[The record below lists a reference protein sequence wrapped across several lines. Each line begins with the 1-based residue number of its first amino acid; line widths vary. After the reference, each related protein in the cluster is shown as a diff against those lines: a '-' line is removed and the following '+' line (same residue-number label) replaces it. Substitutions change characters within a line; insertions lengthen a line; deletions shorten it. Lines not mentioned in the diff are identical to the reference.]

1 MKKLLISVLLLTA
14 TAVQAQKNDPVIM
27 KVAGVDVPRSE
38 FEYSYNKNN
47 TDGVIDKKTVEEYVD
62 LFVNYKLKVQAAL
75 DARIDTTTAFLNEF
89 AQYRDQQIRPT
100 FVTDDDMLAEAHNV
114 YDQTVKNIGPDGLV
128 QASHILIL
136 IPQKATE
143 AQQQDA
149 KRRIDSVYTALKAG
163 ADFEALAKQVSQDPG
178 SAQRG
183 GMLGWFSRNQ
193 MVKEFEDVA
202 FSLQPGE
209 MSVPFLSSFGWHII
223 LQKDRKQFEPFDFHR
238 ENILKY
244 LEQRNA
250 RNYIT
255 EQKLDAIVKASN
267 GSVTKA
273 QLLEQRADSLSAV
286 DPEMRY
292 LIKEYH
298 DGLLLYE
305 ISNQTIWD
313 KAAKDEEALSSYFKK
328 NKKKYKW
335 DEPRFKGMAYHVKQ
349 QSDVKAVANCVK
361 KLKFDEW
368 NEALRKTFNNDSI
381 IRIRVEKGL
390 FKKGDNKLIDREVFK
405 VNDTKVDSV
414 KGYPIDATY
423 GKLIKKPQDYTDVRP
438 LVTADL
444 QDELERHRIRVEHIN
459 VGGGLGVDYEHPNR
473 VPIPDFKAY
482 FDTYAKMLRLRPGQ
496 TLHFELGRA
505 VVAQCGSLITR
516 TLYIKEGATKK
527 FAIVDAGFTDL
538 IRPALYQAYHKIENL
553 TSDEPMQA
561 YDVVGP
567 ICESTDVFAKQTDL
581 NACHRGDLLAIR
593 SAGAYGEIM
602 ASGYNCR
609 QLPKGYT
616 IDTL

>member
-1 MKKLLISVLLLTA
+1 MKKHLFLAACLLSALT
-14 TAVQAQKNDPVIM
+14 TTAQKSDPVIM
-27 KVAGVDVPRSE
+27 TVAGVDVPRSE

-62 LFVNYKLKVQAAL
+62 LFINYKLKVQAAL

-100 FVTDDDMLAEAHNV
+100 FVTDDDMLAEAHKV
-114 YDQTVKNIGPDGLV
+114 YDQTVESIGPDGLV

-136 IPQKATE
+136 IPQKATD

-209 MSVPFLSSFGWHII
+209 MSAPFQSAFGWHII
-223 LQKDRKQFEPFDFHR
+223 LMKDRKQFEPFDFHR

-255 EQKLDAIVKASN
+255 EQKLDAIVKASD

-313 KAAKDEEALSSYFKK
+313 KAAKDEDALARYFKK
-328 NKKKYKW
+328 NKKKYTW
-335 DEPRFKGMAYHVKQ
+335 DQPRFKGMAYHVKQ

-405 VNDTKVDSV
+405 VNDAKVDSV

-423 GKLIKKPQDYTDVRP
+423 GKLIKKPQDFTDVRP

-444 QDELERHRIRVEHIN
+444 QDELERQWVADLRKRYSFN
-459 VGGGLGVDYEHPNR
+459 VNEEVLKTVNKHE
-473 VPIPDFKAY
+473 
-482 FDTYAKMLRLRPGQ
+482 
-496 TLHFELGRA
+496 
-505 VVAQCGSLITR
+505 
-516 TLYIKEGATKK
+516 
-527 FAIVDAGFTDL
+527 
-538 IRPALYQAYHKIENL
+538 
-553 TSDEPMQA
+553 
-561 YDVVGP
+561 
-567 ICESTDVFAKQTDL
+567 
-581 NACHRGDLLAIR
+581 
-593 SAGAYGEIM
+593 
-602 ASGYNCR
+602 
-609 QLPKGYT
+609 
-616 IDTL
+616 